1 MIKLFAMILS
11 VLLLLSAAACPA
23 DNSGCPTDGNNTS
36 TGEGRQLTDGS
47 NSPSGDG
54 DIVNVPDE
62 IAEIPD
68 EYYSPAEE
76 KGTLVELY
84 YDTYESMTYEQHTTP
99 LQKRA
104 IVYLPYGY
112 TDETEYN
119 VFYLMHGGWGN
130 ETTTL
135 GTPDHPS
142 RFKNVIDNAIQD
154 GKCDRLIIVCPTY
167 NNTNENGQDSAN
179 FSLALQLNRNY
190 HNELINDLIPAVE
203 SKYHTWAG
211 AVTAEGI
218 AASRDHRGFGGFSMG
233 AVATWRTFQNCLK
246 YFSYFLPMSC
256 GTGLDDDNI
265 FEAANG
271 REQSDYF
278 VFIMTGTEDFAYSY
292 DNNRVAKMRTSPYF
306 TEAKDG
312 VQGNFAYR
320 VKEGYSHGGVAASEY
335 TYNGLMLFGGKRKA
349 AASSEFTVNTKIADV
364 ISDGA
369 FSDWGRLI
377 FPTDTGYY
385 SGETLGELRLTWYTG
400 IDANKTVEIAN
411 YMKSH
416 ASAGET
422 IFYDIYTDAEKAADP
437 AKEDTG
443 LFFFRGNAGAPF
455 AVCNAGG
462 GFAYVG
468 AMHDSFPHALELSKK
483 GYNAFAL
490 IYRPG
495 ATTACKDLA
504 RAISFIFENAN
515 ELGVNTDCY
524 SLWGGS
530 AGARMAANLGSY
542 GTAYYGGDDLPRAG
556 AVIMQYTGHSDYRE
570 SDPPTFV
577 CVGKNDGIANWQTM
591 KRRIDAMS
599 ALGIPTEF
607 HAYEGLGHG
616 FGLGT
621 GTDAEG
627 WLDLAV
633 CFWRRHMSDEVSGR
647 TE

>member
-1 MIKLFAMILS
+1 MVMIVIKLFAMILS
-11 VLLLLSAAACPA
+11 VPFLLSAAACPA
-23 DNSGCPTDGNNTS
+23 DNSGYPTDGNNTS

-99 LQKRA
+99 LHKRA

-112 TDETEYN
+112 TDETEYH

-154 GKCDRLIIVCPTY
+154 GKFDRLIIVCPTY

-179 FSLALQLNRNY
+179 FSLALQLNRNH

-203 SKYHTWAG
+203 SKYHTCAG
-211 AVTAEGI
+211 DVTAEGI

-233 AVATWRTFQNCLK
+233 AVATWRTFQNGLD
-246 YFSYFLPMSC
+246 YFRYFLPMSC
-256 GTGLDDDNI
+256 GTGLDDDTI

-278 VFIMTGTEDFAYSY
+278 VFIMTGTRDFAYSY
-292 DNNRVAKMRTSPYF
+292 DNNRVAKMRTSAYF

-312 VQGNFAYR
+312 VHGNFAYR
-320 VKEGYSHGGVAASEY
+320 VKEGYSHGGVAAIEY
-335 TYNGLMLFGGKRKA
+335 TYNGLMLFGGNRKA
-349 AASSEFTVNTKIADV
+349 AASSDFTVNTKIADV
-364 ISDGA
+364 ISDDA

-385 SGETLGELRLTWYTG
+385 SGATLGELRMTWYTG
-400 IDANKTVEIAN
+400 IDADKTVEIAN

-416 ASAGET
+416 AAAGET
-422 IFYDIYTDAEKAADP
+422 VFYDIYTDAEKAADP

-443 LFFFRGNAGAPF
+443 LFFFRGNAGARF

-483 GYNAFAL
+483 GYHAFAL

-495 ATTACKDLA
+495 ATTACEDLA

-515 ELGVNTDCY
+515 GLGVNTDCY

-570 SDPPTFV
+570 SDPPTFA

-591 KRRIDAMS
+591 KTRIDAMS

-633 CFWRRHMSDEVSGR
+633 RFWRRHMSE
-647 TE
+647 